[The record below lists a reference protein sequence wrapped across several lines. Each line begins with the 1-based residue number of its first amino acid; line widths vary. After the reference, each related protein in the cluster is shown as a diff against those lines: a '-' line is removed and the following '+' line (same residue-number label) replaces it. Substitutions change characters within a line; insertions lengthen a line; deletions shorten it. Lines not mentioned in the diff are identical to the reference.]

1 MNYKKAFD
9 RSEYINRLLKVKK
22 MMNEKGFDML
32 ICQDPANM
40 CWLTGFDGWSFYTPQ
55 AVIVHLNEEW
65 PIWFGRE
72 QDAKSAIITTN
83 IPQSN
88 IVAFSEPLVHHKT
101 LHPFDELCDYIKL
114 KKWEN
119 NKIGVDFDAH
129 YFTARAYK
137 HLYTGLPNA
146 KISDNNEL
154 VNWERLIKSPKE
166 LQYMREAGVIC
177 TNTMRRAIEK
187 ISPGVP
193 EYEIIAEIYKNQING
208 VNGKYGDY
216 TGLCP
221 LIQVGEKTST
231 PHLTWSAEP
240 LPKEG
245 LVVLEIGAARRHYHA
260 PLTRTTYIGKAPQEV
275 SNLASTIIEAGN
287 KAFEVAKPGTTC
299 AEVESIWQKEL
310 NKNGFEKKSR
320 VGYSIG
326 LNFPPDWGERTAS
339 LRVGDNTILKEGMC
353 FHFQSGV
360 WLDNFGAAISES
372 IVIGK
377 NGAERL
383 CDVERKLF
391 EVN

>member
-9 RSEYINRLLKVKK
+9 RSEYKNRLLKVKK
-22 MMNEKGFDML
+22 KMNEKGFDML

-55 AVIVHLNEEW
+55 AVIVHLNEDW

-72 QDAKSAIITTN
+72 QDAKSATITTD
-83 IPQSN
+83 IPLSN
-88 IVAFSEPLVHHKT
+88 IIAFSEPLVHHET
-101 LHPFDELCDYIKL
+101 LHPFDELCSYIKSR
-114 KKWEN
+114 KWGN
-119 NKIGVDFDAH
+119 IRIGVDFDAH

-137 HLYTGLPNA
+137 HIFVGLPNA
-146 KISDNNEL
+146 NISDNMEL
-154 VNWERLIKSPKE
+154 VNWARLIKSAKE
-166 LQYMREAGVIC
+166 LEYMREAGSIC
-177 TNTMRRAIEK
+177 TNTMRQALDK
-187 ISPGVP
+187 ITPGIS
-193 EYEIIAEIYKNQING
+193 EYEIIADIYKNQING
-208 VNGKYGDY
+208 LDGKYGDY

-231 PHLTWSAEP
+231 PHLTWSDDP
-240 LPKEG
+240 LPKKG

-260 PLTRTTYIGKAPQEV
+260 PLTRTTYIGKVPEKV

-287 KAFEVAKPGTTC
+287 NAFEVARSGTTC
-299 AEVESIWQKEL
+299 AEVESVWQKEL
-310 NKNGFEKKSR
+310 NKRGFEKKSR

>member
-1 MNYKKAFD
+1 MTYQKAFD
-9 RSEYINRLLKVKK
+9 TSEYHSRFFKVKK
-22 MMNEKGFDML
+22 RMNEMGFDML

-55 AVIVHLNEEW
+55 AVIVNLNEDW

-72 QDAKSAIITTN
+72 QDAKSATITTD

-88 IVAFSEPLVHHKT
+88 IIAFSEPLVHHKT
-101 LHPFDELCDYIKL
+101 LHPFDELCNYIKYR
-114 KKWEN
+114 KWDKN
-119 NKIGVDFDAH
+119 RIGVDLDAH

-137 HLYTGLPNA
+137 HLCTGLPNA
-146 KISDNNEL
+146 KISDNQEL
-154 VNWERLIKSPKE
+154 VNWARLIKSPKE
-166 LQYMREAGVIC
+166 LEYMREAGEIC
-177 TNTMRRAIEK
+177 TNTMSHALDQIV
-187 ISPGVP
+187 PGVP
-193 EYEIIAEIYKNQING
+193 QYEIIADIYKNQING
-208 VNGKYGDY
+208 VDGKYGDY

-221 LIQVGEKTST
+221 LIQVGQSTST
-231 PHLTWSAEP
+231 PHLTWSDEP
-240 LPKEG
+240 LPNAG

-260 PLTRTTYIGKAPQEV
+260 PLTRTTYIGKVPTEV
-275 SNLASTIIEAGN
+275 SSLASTIIEAGN
-287 KAFEVAKPGTTC
+287 KAFEIAMPGTTC

-310 NKNGFEKKSR
+310 NKRGFEKKSR

-339 LRVGDNTILKEGMC
+339 LRVGDKTILEEGMC

-383 CDVERKLF
+383 CNVDRKLF
-391 EVN
+391 KVN